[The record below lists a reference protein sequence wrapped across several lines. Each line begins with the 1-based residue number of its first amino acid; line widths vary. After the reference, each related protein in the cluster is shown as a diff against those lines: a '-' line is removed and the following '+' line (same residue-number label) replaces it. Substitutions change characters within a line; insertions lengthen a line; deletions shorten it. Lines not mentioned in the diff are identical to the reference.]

1 VQFKNDTCLYVTV
14 DDPGSPA
21 TNLNDNLTNV
31 KQWADQWLVNF
42 NPNKTKSML
51 FTNKNNIH
59 PPLIV

>member
-1 VQFKNDTCLYVTV
+1 MKV